1 VTGSQWQSV
10 SSPCRVT
17 QTHSHSLR
25 LAVSAQ
31 CPPHTALRLPGSHLT
46 KLGSIP
52 KSRCSLRVRVTHVHR
67 GTGRLAQAASLQVC
81 GHQLQAPQESRA
93 SERQD
98 RITEEEG
105 RRRKKKEEEGRRRK
119 KKEEEGEEERRR
131 KGTVQVGASTP
142 LCTLR
147 EKSSRQWVHSL

>member
-1 VTGSQWQSV
+1 MYTVA
-10 SSPCRVT
+10 
-17 QTHSHSLR
+17 
-25 LAVSAQ
+25 LADS
-31 CPPHTALRLPGSHLT
+31 
-46 KLGSIP
+46 
-52 KSRCSLRVRVTHVHR
+52 
-67 GTGRLAQAASLQVC
+67 LAQAASLQVC
-81 GHQLQAPQESRA
+81 GHQLQVPQESRA

-119 KKEEEGEEERRR
+119 KKEEEGRRRKKKGKKEKKEEERRR